1 MVNND
6 KQQPQEDENTTADSA
21 VVQKYKTAG
30 AIVNKTLQNLIQSC
44 KVGASAKALCQKG
57 DNLLEQEANKKYKNE
72 EDIKKGIAFPTCLS
86 VNNCICHFSPSKN
99 DPDYTLK
106 AGDVVKI
113 DLGAHIDGFIA
124 VAAHTIVVGANA
136 ENKCTGRAAD
146 VVLAAYHAS
155 QAALRLIKDGT
166 SNYAVTDAVQKIAN
180 EYKCKPIEGMLSHQL
195 KQFKIDG
202 EKTIIQNPTIAQKK
216 EHEKCQFEKYEV
228 YAMDVLVSTGEGLG
242 KELGTKVSIY
252 KKTEENYL
260 LKLKASRAFYAEVKK
275 KYGSMPFNLRNF
287 EEEAKAKMGVN
298 ECVTHKLVEP
308 FQVLYEK
315 HNEIVAQFKNTVLIL
330 PRGLQI
336 VTSNPFDLTCFESEH
351 SVQDEEMKKLLESD
365 LVLAD
370 AKKSVVANLTKTA
383 AATAAASGTA
393 TSAGAAPPAEGTQQA
408 GSGAAK
414 DKKKKKKKKAAAAA
428 AAAATAEA
436 GAGDATPD
444 VSSKKTTTEANKENA
459 TAKP

>member
-6 KQQPQEDENTTADSA
+6 KQQPQEEEHTTAENA
-21 VVQKYKTAG
+21 VVEKYKTAG
-30 AIVNKTLQNLIQSC
+30 SIVNKTLNSLIQGC
-44 KVGASAKALCQKG
+44 KVGASVKALCQKG
-57 DNLLEQEANKKYKNE
+57 DNQMESETGKKYKNE
-72 EDIKKGIAFPTCLS
+72 PDMKKGIAFPTCLS

-99 DPDYTLK
+99 DPDYQLK

-124 VAAHTIVVGANA
+124 VAAHTIVVGAKA
-136 ENKCTGRAAD
+136 ENKAKGRAAD

-155 QAALRLIKDGT
+155 QAALRLLKDGT
-166 SNYAVTDAVQKIAN
+166 SNYAVTEAVQKIAA

-216 EHEKCQFEKYEV
+216 EHEKCEFEKYEV

-242 KELGTKVSIY
+242 KELDTKVSIY

-260 LKLKASRAFYAEVKK
+260 LKLKASRAFYVEVKK
-275 KYGSMPFNLRNF
+275 KYGPMPFNLRNF
-287 EEEAKAKMGVN
+287 EEEAKAKMGVH

-315 HNEIVAQFKNTVLIL
+315 HNELVAQFKNTVLIL
-330 PRGLQI
+330 PNGLTV
-336 VTSNPFDLTCFESEH
+336 VTGTTFDVNCFESEH

-370 AKKSVVANLTKTA
+370 AKKTALANLTKAAA
-383 AATAAASGTA
+383 AATAPKATGNAAATATATPAPAAADGTA
-393 TSAGAAPPAEGTQQA
+393 ATA
-408 GSGAAK
+408 AAK
-414 DKKKKKKKKAAAAA
+414 DKKKKKKKKAAAGG
-428 AAAATAEA
+428 AATEEA
-436 GAGDATPD
+436 G
-444 VSSKKTTTEANKENA
+444 KENA
-459 TAKP
+459 A

>member
-1 MVNND
+1 MVNKD
-6 KQQPQEDENTTADSA
+6 TQQPQEEEHTIADNT

-30 AIVNKTLQNLIQSC
+30 TIVNKTLQSLIQGC
-44 KVGASAKALCQKG
+44 KVGASVKALCQKG
-57 DNLLEQEANKKYKNE
+57 DNQMESETGKKYKNE
-72 EDIKKGIAFPTCLS
+72 PDMKKGIAFPTCLS

-99 DPDYTLK
+99 DPDYQLK

-124 VAAHTIVVGANA
+124 VAAHTMVVGAKPD
-136 ENKCTGRAAD
+136 NKAKGRGAD

-155 QAALRLIKDGT
+155 QAALRLLKDGT
-166 SNYAVTDAVQKIAN
+166 SNYAVTEAVQKIAA

-216 EHEKCQFEKYEV
+216 EHEKCEFEKYEV

-242 KELGTKVSIY
+242 KELDTKVSIY

-275 KYGSMPFNLRNF
+275 KYGPMPFNLRNF
-287 EEEAKAKMGVN
+287 EEEAKAKMGVH

-330 PRGLQI
+330 PNGLTV
-336 VTSNPFDLTCFESEH
+336 VTGCPFDVACFESEH

-370 AKKSVVANLTKTA
+370 AKKSVVANLTKAAAPKATSDAAAAAAATTTA
-383 AATAAASGTA
+383 AAPANPADGSASTA
-393 TSAGAAPPAEGTQQA
+393 
-408 GSGAAK
+408 AAK
-414 DKKKKKKKKAAAAA
+414 DKKKKKKKKAS
-428 AAAATAEA
+428 A
-436 GAGDATPD
+436 GAG
-444 VSSKKTTTEANKENA
+444 EAASEEAGKENA
-459 TAKP
+459 A

>member
-6 KQQPQEDENTTADSA
+6 KKDVVEDENTIADNT
-21 VVQKYKTAG
+21 VVQKYKVAG
-30 AIVNKTLQNLIQSC
+30 NIINKALQTLIQGC

-57 DNLLEQEANKKYKNE
+57 DHILEQETGKKYKNE
-72 EDIKKGIAFPTCLS
+72 PEMKKGIAFPTCLS

-124 VAAHTIVVGANA
+124 VAAHTIVVGASA
-136 ENKCTGRAAD
+136 EAKASGRAAD

-155 QAALRLIKDGT
+155 QAALRLLKDGT
-166 SNYAVTDAVQKIAN
+166 SNYAVTDAVQKIAA

-216 EHEKCQFEKYEV
+216 EHEKCTFEKYEV

-242 KELGTKVSIY
+242 KELDTKVSIY

-275 KYGSMPFNLRNF
+275 KYGTMPFNLRNF
-287 EEEAKAKMGVN
+287 EEEAKAKMGVH

-330 PRGLQI
+330 PNGLTV
-336 VTSNPFDLTCFESEH
+336 VTGSPFDQGCYESEH
-351 SVQDEEMKKLLESD
+351 SIQDEEMKKLLAED

-370 AKKSVVANLTKTA
+370 AKKSVVANLVAKA
-383 AATAAASGTA
+383 AASAPKDKPASATAAT
-393 TSAGAAPPAEGTQQA
+393 PAEG
-408 GSGAAK
+408 SSDAAP
-414 DKKKKKKKKAAAAA
+414 KKKNKKKKKAAAAA
-428 AAAATAEA
+428 AAAAE
-436 GAGDATPD
+436 GGDA
-444 VSSKKTTTEANKENA
+444 ANKENA
-459 TAKP
+459 

>member
-1 MVNND
+1 MVND
-6 KQQPQEDENTTADSA
+6 KKDAVVEDENTIADNT
-21 VVQKYKTAG
+21 VVQKYKVAG
-30 AIVNKTLQNLIQSC
+30 NIVNKALQTLIQGS

-57 DNLLEQEANKKYKNE
+57 DHILEQETGKKYKNE
-72 EDIKKGIAFPTCLS
+72 PEMKKGIAFPTCLS

-124 VAAHTIVVGANA
+124 VAAHTIVVGATGEA
-136 ENKCTGRAAD
+136 KATGRAAD

-155 QAALRLIKDGT
+155 QAALRQLKDGT
-166 SNYAVTDAVQKIAN
+166 SNYAVTEAVQKIAA

-216 EHEKCQFEKYEV
+216 EHEKCTFEKYEV

-242 KELGTKVSIY
+242 KELDTKVSIY

-275 KYGSMPFNLRNF
+275 KYGTMPFNLRNF
-287 EEEAKAKMGVN
+287 EEEAKAKMGVH

-330 PRGLQI
+330 PNGLTV
-336 VTSNPFDLTCFESEH
+336 VTGLPFDLSVVESEH
-351 SVQDEEMKKLLESD
+351 SVQDEEMKKLLAEE

-370 AKKSVVANLTKTA
+370 AKKSVVANLVAKA
-383 AATAAASGTA
+383 AAAEKPASGAAASTPA
-393 TSAGAAPPAEGTQQA
+393 EAGSDAAP
-408 GSGAAK
+408 
-414 DKKKKKKKKAAAAA
+414 KKKNKKKKKAAAAA
-428 AAAATAEA
+428 AEG
-436 GAGDATPD
+436 GA
-444 VSSKKTTTEANKENA
+444 ANKENA
-459 TAKP
+459 

>member
-6 KQQPQEDENTTADSA
+6 KQQIQEDENTIADNT

-72 EDIKKGIAFPTCLS
+72 EDMKKGIAFPTCLS

-99 DPDYTLK
+99 DPDYALK
-106 AGDVVKI
+106 VGDVVKI

-124 VAAHTIVVGANA
+124 VAAHTIVVGATA
-136 ENKCTGRAAD
+136 ENKCKGRTAD
-146 VVLAAYHAS
+146 VILAAHYAS
-155 QAALRLIKDGT
+155 QAALRLLKDGI
-166 SNYAVTDAVQKIAN
+166 SNYAVTDAVQKIAS

-252 KKTEENYL
+252 KKTDENYL

-275 KYGSMPFNLRNF
+275 KYGTMPFNLRNF

-330 PRGLQI
+330 PNGLQI
-336 VTSNPFDLTCFESEH
+336 VTSNTFDSSNFESEY
-351 SVQDEEMKKLLESD
+351 SVQDEDMKKLLESD

-370 AKKSVVANLTKTA
+370 AKKSAVVNLTKSSTNAGNATTTTTIATGTA
-383 AATAAASGTA
+383 APVGDGAST
-393 TSAGAAPPAEGTQQA
+393 T
-408 GSGAAK
+408 GAAK

-428 AAAATAEA
+428 AASES
-436 GAGDATPD
+436 GAGDTNTATAA
-444 VSSKKTTTEANKENA
+444 SKATTGSNKENA
-459 TAKP
+459 IKP

>member
-1 MVNND
+1 MVKDD
-6 KQQPQEDENTTADSA
+6 KQQPQEEEHTIADNT

-30 AIVNKTLQNLIQSC
+30 TIVNKILQSLISGC
-44 KVGASAKALCQKG
+44 KVGASVKALCQKG
-57 DNLLEQEANKKYKNE
+57 DNQMESETGKKYKNE
-72 EDIKKGIAFPTCLS
+72 PDMKKGIAFPTCLS

-99 DPDYTLK
+99 DPDYALK

-124 VAAHTIVVGANA
+124 VAAHTMVVGAKPD
-136 ENKCTGRAAD
+136 NKAKGRGAD

-155 QAALRLIKDGT
+155 QAALRLMKDGT
-166 SNYAVTDAVQKIAN
+166 SNYAVTEAVQKIAA

-216 EHEKCQFEKYEV
+216 EHEKCEFEKYEV

-242 KELGTKVSIY
+242 KELDTKVSIY

-275 KYGSMPFNLRNF
+275 KYGPMPFNLRNF
-287 EEEAKAKMGVN
+287 EEEAKAKMGVH

-330 PRGLQI
+330 PNGLTV
-336 VTSNPFDLTCFESEH
+336 VTGCPFDVTCFDSEY

-370 AKKSVVANLTKTA
+370 AKKSAVANLTK
-383 AATAAASGTA
+383 AAASAPKAAAGDAKPAAAAAPA
-393 TSAGAAPPAEGTQQA
+393 TTGAAPAPADGA
-408 GSGAAK
+408 APVAAAK
-414 DKKKKKKKKAAAAA
+414 DKKKKKKKKAAAGGDAA
-428 AAAATAEA
+428 EEA
-436 GAGDATPD
+436 G
-444 VSSKKTTTEANKENA
+444 KENA
-459 TAKP
+459 A

>member
-1 MVNND
+1 MVKDD
-6 KQQPQEDENTTADSA
+6 KQQPQEEEHTIADNT

-30 AIVNKTLQNLIQSC
+30 TIVNKILQSLISGC
-44 KVGASAKALCQKG
+44 KVGASVKALCQKG
-57 DNLLEQEANKKYKNE
+57 DNQMESETGKKYKNE
-72 EDIKKGIAFPTCLS
+72 PDMKKGIAFPTCLS

-99 DPDYTLK
+99 DPDYALK

-124 VAAHTIVVGANA
+124 VAAHTMIVGAKPD
-136 ENKCTGRAAD
+136 NKAKGRGAD

-155 QAALRLIKDGT
+155 QAALRLLKDGT
-166 SNYAVTDAVQKIAN
+166 SNYAVTEAVQKIAA

-216 EHEKCQFEKYEV
+216 EHEKCEFEKYEV

-242 KELGTKVSIY
+242 KELDTKVSIY

-275 KYGSMPFNLRNF
+275 KYGPMPFNLRNF
-287 EEEAKAKMGVN
+287 EEEAKAKMGVH

-330 PRGLQI
+330 PNGLTV
-336 VTSNPFDLTCFESEH
+336 VTGCPFDVTCFDSEY

-370 AKKSVVANLTKTA
+370 AKKSAVANLTKAAASAPKAAAGDAKPAAA
-383 AATAAASGTA
+383 AATT
-393 TSAGAAPPAEGTQQA
+393 GAAPAPADGA
-408 GSGAAK
+408 APVAAAK
-414 DKKKKKKKKAAAAA
+414 DKKKKKKKKAAAGGDAA
-428 AAAATAEA
+428 EEA
-436 GAGDATPD
+436 G
-444 VSSKKTTTEANKENA
+444 KENA
-459 TAKP
+459 A

>member
-6 KQQPQEDENTTADSA
+6 KQLVKEDENTIADNT

-30 AIVNKTLQNLIQSC
+30 AIVNKILQSIIQSC
-44 KVGASAKALCQKG
+44 KVGASAKAICQKG
-57 DNLLEQEANKKYKNE
+57 DTMMLSETAKKYKNE
-72 EDIKKGIAFPTCLS
+72 PTMSKGIAFPTCIS

-124 VAAHTIVVGANA
+124 VAAHTIVVGAKPD
-136 ENKCTGRAAD
+136 NKCKGRAAD

-155 QAALRLIKDGT
+155 QAALRLMKDGT
-166 SNYAVTDAVQKIAN
+166 SNYAVTEAVQKIAA
-180 EYKCKPIEGMLSHQL
+180 EFKCKPIEGMLSHQL

-228 YAMDVLVSTGEGLG
+228 YAMDVLISTGEGLG
-242 KELGTKVSIY
+242 KEIDTKVSIY

-275 KYGSMPFNLRNF
+275 KYGTMPFNLRNF
-287 EEEAKAKMGVN
+287 EEEAKAKMGVH

-330 PRGLQI
+330 PNGLHV
-336 VTSNPFDLTCFESEH
+336 VTGYPFDLSCIESEH
-351 SVQDEEMKKLLESD
+351 SIQDEEMKKLLETELD
-365 LVLAD
+365 LID
-370 AKKSVVANLTKTA
+370 AKKSVLASIVKAAKTDSANAAKPTPKA
-383 AATAAASGTA
+383 AAPA
-393 TSAGAAPPAEGTQQA
+393 TSAPAEGAAPVA
-408 GSGAAK
+408 SK
-414 DKKKKKKKKAAAAA
+414 DKKKKKKKKAAG
-428 AAAATAEA
+428 A
-436 GAGDATPD
+436 GADAAEKADAPA
-444 VSSKKTTTEANKENA
+444 VES
-459 TAKP
+459 AKPSKETPPAKA

>member
-1 MVNND
+1 MVNKD
-6 KQQPQEDENTTADSA
+6 TQQPQEEEHTIADNT

-30 AIVNKTLQNLIQSC
+30 TIVNKTLQSLIQGC
-44 KVGASAKALCQKG
+44 KVGASVKALCQKG
-57 DNLLEQEANKKYKNE
+57 DNQMESETGKKYKNE
-72 EDIKKGIAFPTCLS
+72 PDMKKGIAFPTCLS

-99 DPDYTLK
+99 DPDYQLK

-124 VAAHTIVVGANA
+124 VAAHTMVVGAKPD
-136 ENKCTGRAAD
+136 NKAKGRGAD

-155 QAALRLIKDGT
+155 QAALRLLKDGT
-166 SNYAVTDAVQKIAN
+166 SNYAVTEAVQKIAA

-216 EHEKCQFEKYEV
+216 EHEKCEFEKYEV

-242 KELGTKVSIY
+242 KELDTKVSIY

-275 KYGSMPFNLRNF
+275 KYGPMPFNLRNF
-287 EEEAKAKMGVN
+287 EEEAKAKMGVH

-330 PRGLQI
+330 PNGLTV
-336 VTSNPFDLTCFESEH
+336 VTGCPFDVACFESEH

-370 AKKSVVANLTKTA
+370 AKKSVVANLTKA
-383 AATAAASGTA
+383 AAPKA
-393 TSAGAAPPAEGTQQA
+393 TS
-408 GSGAAK
+408 
-414 DKKKKKKKKAAAAA
+414 DAAAA
-428 AAAATAEA
+428 AAAATTTAA
-436 GAGDATPD
+436 NRRRMMMIIATFI
-444 VSSKKTTTEANKENA
+444 VG
-459 TAKP
+459 

>member
-1 MVNND
+1 MVNTD
-6 KQQPQEDENTTADSA
+6 KQQPLEEENTTADNT

-30 AIVNKTLQNLIQSC
+30 GIVNKTLQSIIQSC

-72 EDIKKGIAFPTCLS
+72 PDMKKGIAFPTCLS

-99 DPDYTLK
+99 DPDYTLR

-124 VAAHTIVVGANA
+124 VAAHTIVIGATA
-136 ENKCTGRAAD
+136 ENKCKGRSAD
-146 VVLAAYHAS
+146 VVLAAYHAN
-155 QAALRLIKDGT
+155 QAALRLLKDGT
-166 SNYAVTDAVQKIAN
+166 SNYAVTEAVQKIAA

-228 YAMDVLVSTGEGLG
+228 YAMDVLISTGEGLG
-242 KELGTKVSIY
+242 KELDTKVSIY

-275 KYGSMPFNLRNF
+275 KYGTMPFNLRNF
-287 EEEAKAKMGVN
+287 EEEAKAKMGVH
-298 ECVTHKLVEP
+298 ECVTHKLIEP

-315 HNEIVAQFKNTVLIL
+315 HNEIVAQFKNTVLLL
-330 PRGLQI
+330 PNGLQI
-336 VTSNPFDLTCFESEH
+336 VTGYPFDLTVYESEH
-351 SVQDEEMKKLLESD
+351 SIVDEELKKMLESE

-370 AKKSVVANLTKTA
+370 AKKPALANLTKSSQP
-383 AATAAASGTA
+383 ATATA
-393 TSAGAAPPAEGTQQA
+393 TSADGTAAP
-408 GSGAAK
+408 AAPK
-414 DKKKKKKKKAAAAA
+414 DKKKKKKNKKNAAAGTSAEEA
-428 AAAATAEA
+428 VAAATPSPVTAAE
-436 GAGDATPD
+436 
-444 VSSKKTTTEANKENA
+444 NKENA
-459 TAKP
+459 TVTAKA

>member
-6 KQQPQEDENTTADSA
+6 KNQPREEEENTIADNT

-30 AIVNKTLQNLIQSC
+30 ATVNKTLQSLINAC
-44 KVGASAKALCQKG
+44 KVGASVKALCQKG
-57 DNLLEQEANKKYKNE
+57 DQQLETETGKKYKNE
-72 EDIKKGIAFPTCLS
+72 PDMKKGIAFPTCLS
-86 VNNCICHFSPSKN
+86 VNNCICHFSPSRN
-99 DPDYTLK
+99 DPDYQLK

-124 VAAHTIVVGANA
+124 VAAHSLVVGA
-136 ENKCTGRAAD
+136 KPDKKGTGRAAD

-155 QAALRLIKDGT
+155 QAALRLLKDGT
-166 SNYAVTDAVQKIAN
+166 SNYAVTEAVQKIAS

-216 EHEKCQFEKYEV
+216 EHEKCEFEKYEV

-242 KELGTKVSIY
+242 KELDTKVSIY

-275 KYGSMPFNLRNF
+275 KYGPMPFNLRNF
-287 EEEAKAKMGVN
+287 EEEAKAKMGVH

-330 PRGLQI
+330 PNGLTV
-336 VTSNPFDLTCFESEH
+336 VTGCPFDVSCYESEH
-351 SVQDEEMKKLLESD
+351 SVQDEDMKKLLETD

-370 AKKSVVANLTKTA
+370 AKKPAVAKAAA
-383 AATAAASGTA
+383 AATAKATPDAAA
-393 TSAGAAPPAEGTQQA
+393 AAPAADGSDAPAA
-408 GSGAAK
+408 PK
-414 DKKKKKKKKAAAAA
+414 DKKKKKKKKAAAAGGGEA
-428 AAAATAEA
+428 ASEAAEA
-436 GAGDATPD
+436 G
-444 VSSKKTTTEANKENA
+444 KENA
-459 TAKP
+459 VKA

>member
-6 KQQPQEDENTTADSA
+6 KKDAVVEDENTIADNT
-21 VVQKYKTAG
+21 VVQKYKVAG
-30 AIVNKTLQNLIQSC
+30 NIVNKALQTLIQGS

-57 DNLLEQEANKKYKNE
+57 DHILEQETGKKYKNE
-72 EDIKKGIAFPTCLS
+72 PEMKKGIAFPTCLS

-124 VAAHTIVVGANA
+124 VAAHTIVVGATGEA
-136 ENKCTGRAAD
+136 KATGRAAD

-155 QAALRLIKDGT
+155 QAALRQLKDGT
-166 SNYAVTDAVQKIAN
+166 SNYAVTEAVQKIAA

-216 EHEKCQFEKYEV
+216 EHEKCTFEKYEV

-242 KELGTKVSIY
+242 KELDTKVSIY

-275 KYGSMPFNLRNF
+275 KYGTMPFNLRNF
-287 EEEAKAKMGVN
+287 EEEAKAKMGVH

-330 PRGLQI
+330 PNGLTV
-336 VTSNPFDLTCFESEH
+336 VTGLPFDLSVVESEH
-351 SVQDEEMKKLLESD
+351 SVQDEEMKKLLAEE

-370 AKKSVVANLTKTA
+370 AKKSVVANLVAKA
-383 AATAAASGTA
+383 AAAADKPASGAAASTPA
-393 TSAGAAPPAEGTQQA
+393 EAGSDAAP
-408 GSGAAK
+408 
-414 DKKKKKKKKAAAAA
+414 KKKNKKKKKAAAAA
-428 AAAATAEA
+428 AAAAEG
-436 GAGDATPD
+436 GA
-444 VSSKKTTTEANKENA
+444 ANKENA
-459 TAKP
+459 

>member
-1 MVNND
+1 MVKDD
-6 KQQPQEDENTTADSA
+6 KQQPQEEEHTIADNT

-30 AIVNKTLQNLIQSC
+30 TIVNKILQSLISGC
-44 KVGASAKALCQKG
+44 KVGASVKALCQKG
-57 DNLLEQEANKKYKNE
+57 DNQMESETGKKYKNE
-72 EDIKKGIAFPTCLS
+72 PDMKKGIAFPTCLS

-99 DPDYTLK
+99 DPDYALK

-124 VAAHTIVVGANA
+124 VAAHTMVVGAKPD
-136 ENKCTGRAAD
+136 NKAKGRGAD

-155 QAALRLIKDGT
+155 QAALRLMKDGT
-166 SNYAVTDAVQKIAN
+166 SNYAVTEAVQKIAA

-216 EHEKCQFEKYEV
+216 EHEKCEFEKYEV

-242 KELGTKVSIY
+242 KELDTKVSIY

-275 KYGSMPFNLRNF
+275 KYGPMPFNLRNF
-287 EEEAKAKMGVN
+287 EEEAKAKMGVH

-330 PRGLQI
+330 PNGLTV
-336 VTSNPFDLTCFESEH
+336 VTGCPFDVTCFDSEY

-370 AKKSVVANLTKTA
+370 AKKSAVANLTKA
-383 AATAAASGTA
+383 AAASAPKAAAGDAKPAAAAAPVT
-393 TSAGAAPPAEGTQQA
+393 TGAAPAPADGA
-408 GSGAAK
+408 APVAAAK
-414 DKKKKKKKKAAAAA
+414 DKKKKKKKKAAAGGDAA
-428 AAAATAEA
+428 EEA
-436 GAGDATPD
+436 G
-444 VSSKKTTTEANKENA
+444 KENA
-459 TAKP
+459 A

>member
-6 KQQPQEDENTTADSA
+6 KQQPQDDENTIADNT

-72 EDIKKGIAFPTCLS
+72 EDMKKGIAFPTCLS

-99 DPDYTLK
+99 DPDYALK

-124 VAAHTIVVGANA
+124 VAAQTIVVGATV
-136 ENKCTGRAAD
+136 ENKCKGRAAD
-146 VVLAAYHAS
+146 VVLAAYNAS
-155 QAALRLIKDGT
+155 QAALRLLKDGT
-166 SNYAVTDAVQKIAN
+166 SNYAVTEAVQKIAS
-180 EYKCKPIEGMLSHQL
+180 EFKCKPIEGMLSHQL

-216 EHEKCQFEKYEV
+216 EHDKCQFEKYEV
-228 YAMDVLVSTGEGLG
+228 YAMDVLISTGEGLG

-252 KKTEENYL
+252 KKTDENYL

-275 KYGSMPFNLRNF
+275 KYGTMPFNLRNF

-315 HNEIVAQFKNTVLIL
+315 HNEIVAQFKNTILIL
-330 PRGLQI
+330 PNGLQI
-336 VTSNPFDLTCFESEH
+336 VTSNTIDLGCFESEY

-370 AKKSVVANLTKTA
+370 AKKTAVANLAKA
-383 AATAAASGTA
+383 A
-393 TSAGAAPPAEGTQQA
+393 TSAGSTTAAAATTTTTVTASSTGDGAPGT
-408 GSGAAK
+408 GAAK
-414 DKKKKKKKKAAAAA
+414 DKKKKKKKKAAAATV
-428 AAAATAEA
+428 AATES
-436 GAGDATPD
+436 GAGDSKTDAGSKATTAD
-444 VSSKKTTTEANKENA
+444 SNKENA
-459 TAKP
+459 AKP

>member
-1 MVNND
+1 MVKDD
-6 KQQPQEDENTTADSA
+6 KQHPQEEEHTIADNT

-30 AIVNKTLQNLIQSC
+30 TIVNKTLNSLIQGC
-44 KVGASAKALCQKG
+44 KVGASVKALCQKG
-57 DNLLEQEANKKYKNE
+57 DNQMESETGKKYKNE
-72 EDIKKGIAFPTCLS
+72 PDMKKGIAFPTCLS

-99 DPDYTLK
+99 DPDYQLK

-124 VAAHTIVVGANA
+124 VAAHTIVVGAKT
-136 ENKCTGRAAD
+136 ENKAKGRAAD

-155 QAALRLIKDGT
+155 QAALRLLKDGT
-166 SNYAVTDAVQKIAN
+166 SNYAVTEAVQKIAA

-216 EHEKCQFEKYEV
+216 EHEKCEFEKYEV

-242 KELGTKVSIY
+242 KELDTKVSIY

-275 KYGSMPFNLRNF
+275 KYGPMPFNLRNF
-287 EEEAKAKMGVN
+287 EEEAKAKMGVH

-315 HNEIVAQFKNTVLIL
+315 HNELVAQFKNTVLIL
-330 PRGLQI
+330 PNGLTV
-336 VTSNPFDLTCFESEH
+336 VTGTTFDVNCFDSEH
-351 SVQDEEMKKLLESD
+351 SVQDEDMKKLLESE

-370 AKKSVVANLTKTA
+370 AKKSALANLTKATAALKVTTTGDAAAAASTATPAPAADGA
-383 AATAAASGTA
+383 AATA
-393 TSAGAAPPAEGTQQA
+393 
-408 GSGAAK
+408 AAK
-414 DKKKKKKKKAAAAA
+414 DKKKKKKKKAAAGG
-428 AAAATAEA
+428 AATEEA
-436 GAGDATPD
+436 G
-444 VSSKKTTTEANKENA
+444 KENA
-459 TAKP
+459 A

>member
-6 KQQPQEDENTTADSA
+6 KQQPQEEENTTADNT

-30 AIVNKTLQNLIQSC
+30 AVVNKTLQSLINAS
-44 KVGASAKALCQKG
+44 KVGTSVKALCQKG
-57 DNLLEQEANKKYKNE
+57 DQQLETEAGKKYKNE
-72 EDIKKGIAFPTCLS
+72 PDMKKGIAFPTCIS

-99 DPDYTLK
+99 DPDYQLK

-113 DLGAHIDGFIA
+113 DLGAHVDGFIA
-124 VAAHTIVVGANA
+124 VAAHSVVVGA
-136 ENKCTGRAAD
+136 KPDKKGTGRAAD

-155 QAALRLIKDGT
+155 QAALRLLKDGT
-166 SNYAVTDAVQKIAN
+166 SNYAVTEAVQKIAA

-216 EHEKCQFEKYEV
+216 EHEKCEFEKYEV

-242 KELGTKVSIY
+242 KELDTKVSIY

-275 KYGSMPFNLRNF
+275 KYGPMPFNLRNF
-287 EEEAKAKMGVN
+287 EEEAKAKMGVH

-330 PRGLQI
+330 PNGLTV
-336 VTSNPFDLTCFESEH
+336 VTGCPFDATCYESEH
-351 SVQDEEMKKLLESD
+351 SVQDEDLKKLLESD

-370 AKKSVVANLTKTA
+370 GKKSA
-383 AATAAASGTA
+383 AAKAVAAAKA
-393 TSAGAAPPAEGTQQA
+393 TSDVAAPPAGFA
-408 GSGAAK
+408 DGAAAPAAAPK
-414 DKKKKKKKKAAAAA
+414 DKKKRNKKKKAAAAA
-428 AAAATAEA
+428 GDEA
-436 GAGDATPD
+436 GSEVAEEAG
-444 VSSKKTTTEANKENA
+444 KENA
-459 TAKP
+459 AKA

>member
-1 MVNND
+1 MVKDD
-6 KQQPQEDENTTADSA
+6 KQQPQEEEHTIADNT

-30 AIVNKTLQNLIQSC
+30 TIVNKILQSLISGC
-44 KVGASAKALCQKG
+44 KVGASVKALCQKG
-57 DNLLEQEANKKYKNE
+57 DNQMESETGKKYKNE
-72 EDIKKGIAFPTCLS
+72 PDMKKGIAFPTCLS

-99 DPDYTLK
+99 DPDYALK

-124 VAAHTIVVGANA
+124 VAAHTMVVGAKPD
-136 ENKCTGRAAD
+136 NKAKGRGAD

-155 QAALRLIKDGT
+155 QAALRLMKDGT
-166 SNYAVTDAVQKIAN
+166 SNYAVTEAVQKIAA

-216 EHEKCQFEKYEV
+216 EHEKCEFEKYEV

-242 KELGTKVSIY
+242 KELDTKVSIY

-275 KYGSMPFNLRNF
+275 KYGPMPFNLRNF
-287 EEEAKAKMGVN
+287 EEEAKAKMGVH

-330 PRGLQI
+330 PNGLTV
-336 VTSNPFDLTCFESEH
+336 VTGCPFDVTCFDSEY

-370 AKKSVVANLTKTA
+370 AKKSAVANLTK
-383 AATAAASGTA
+383 AAASAPKAAAGDAKPAAAAAAPAA
-393 TSAGAAPPAEGTQQA
+393 TTGAAPAPADGA
-408 GSGAAK
+408 APVAAAK
-414 DKKKKKKKKAAAAA
+414 DKKKKKKKKAAAGGDAA
-428 AAAATAEA
+428 EEA
-436 GAGDATPD
+436 G
-444 VSSKKTTTEANKENA
+444 KENA
-459 TAKP
+459 A